1 MSKPSGSAR
10 KAASCTKRSKDI
22 LGRRA
27 MRTASQPGQPLQTL
41 HMPVPVGVGLAAMG
55 FKRLPDSLPVETIA
69 VSTSSHCSPDHPVPS
84 HQRTFGARD
93 LFSLWFSLGI
103 GLMVLQTGALLGP
116 GLGLAGALLAIVLG
130 TAVGV
135 LLLAAVGVIGSDTG
149 LSAMAALRLSL
160 GRQGAALPAL
170 LNLLQLIGW
179 GAFEIIV
186 MRDAASL
193 LGARA
198 FGDGSL
204 WAGPLLWT
212 LFFGGL
218 ATLLAVS
225 GPLTFV
231 RRILRK
237 WGIWLLLGACLWLT
251 WILFAKADLASLWQR
266 TGDGSLSFALGFDIA
281 IAMPLSWL
289 PLIADYSRFGQR
301 ASRVFGGTALGF
313 FIGNFWLM
321 SLGVAY
327 TLAFAPSGETN
338 ALLLALAGAGL
349 GIPLLLILL
358 DESENAFADI
368 HSAAVSTGLLLPL
381 KVEHL
386 ALVIGLVCTLIA
398 CFAPLA
404 QYQNFLLLIGSVF
417 APLFGVVLVDHFIW
431 RRRRADV
438 SIRALHW
445 GALLAWCG
453 GVLIYHLLAN
463 YYPEVGATLPALLSA
478 GLLYGLSAGVF
489 SRGQEKAPA

>member
-1 MSKPSGSAR
+1 M
-10 KAASCTKRSKDI
+10 
-22 LGRRA
+22 
-27 MRTASQPGQPLQTL
+27 
-41 HMPVPVGVGLAAMG
+41 LAAC
-55 FKRLPDSLPVETIA
+55 RLPLLLAFVPFPFEITALSSP
-69 VSTSSHCSPDHPVPS
+69 VSTYSPDHTVTAD
-84 HQRTFGARD
+84 QRVLGARD

-103 GLMVLQTGALLGP
+103 GLMVLQTGALLAP
-116 GLGLAGALLAIVLG
+116 GLGLAHGLLAILLG

-160 GRQGAALPAL
+160 GRHGARLPAL
-170 LNLLQLIGW
+170 LNLLQLVGW
-179 GAFEIIV
+179 GSFEIIV

-198 FGDGSL
+198 FGEGSA
-204 WAGPLLWT
+204 WTSPVLWT
-212 LFFGGL
+212 LLFGAL

-237 WGIWLLLGACLWLT
+237 WGIWLLLAACVWLT
-251 WILFAKADLASLWQR
+251 WNLFVRADLAALWAR
-266 TGDGSLSFALGFDIA
+266 AGDGTMPFAVGFDIA

-289 PLIADYSRFGQR
+289 PLIADYSRFGKSAR
-301 ASRVFGGTALGF
+301 RVFAGTTLGF

-321 SLGVAY
+321 GLGVAY
-327 TLAFAPSGETN
+327 ALAFAPSGEAN

-368 HSAAVSTGLLLPL
+368 HSAAVSSGILLRL

-386 ALVIGLVCTLIA
+386 ALAIGVLCTLIA
-398 CFAPLA
+398 CLAPLA
-404 QYQNFLLLIGSVF
+404 QYQNFLLLIGSLF
-417 APLFGVVLVDHFIW
+417 APLFGVVLVDHFIV
-431 RRRRADV
+431 RRRRAPESLV
-438 SIRALHW
+438 ALR
-445 GALLAWCG
+445 GPALLAWLSA
-453 GVLIYHLLAN
+453 VVAYHLLAN
-463 YYPEVGATLPALLSA
+463 LAPELGATLPSLLLAGLMHGLLS
-478 GLLYGLSAGVF
+478 LSYRREAA
-489 SRGQEKAPA
+489 RA

>member
-1 MSKPSGSAR
+1 MNIQPSTYS
-10 KAASCTKRSKDI
+10 
-22 LGRRA
+22 
-27 MRTASQPGQPLQTL
+27 
-41 HMPVPVGVGLAAMG
+41 
-55 FKRLPDSLPVETIA
+55 PDSA
-69 VSTSSHCSPDHPVPS
+69 VPLDK
-84 HQRTFGARD
+84 RIFGARD

-103 GLMVLQTGALLGP
+103 GLMVLQTGALLAP
-116 GLGLAGALLAIVLG
+116 GLGMSGSLLAIFLGTLVGVALLAC
-130 TAVGV
+130 
-135 LLLAAVGVIGSDTG
+135 VGVIGSDTG
-149 LSAMAALRLSL
+149 LSSMAALKVSL
-160 GRQGAALPAL
+160 GARGASLPAV

-179 GAFEIIV
+179 GSFEIIV

-212 LFFGGL
+212 LFFGAL

-237 WGIWLLLGACLWLT
+237 WGIWLLLAACVWLT
-251 WILFAKADLASLWQR
+251 WNLLVKADLAALWSQA
-266 TGDGSLSFALGFDIA
+266 GDGSMPFAVGFDIV

-289 PLIADYSRFGQR
+289 PLICDYSRFGQR
-301 ASRVFGGTALGF
+301 AKNVFGGTALGF

-327 TLAFAPSGETN
+327 TLAFAASGEVN

-368 HSAAVSTGLLLPL
+368 HSAAVSTAMLSRL

-386 ALVIGLVCTLIA
+386 ALGIGMVCTLIA
-398 CFAPLA
+398 CLAPLA

-417 APLFGVVLVDHFIW
+417 APLFGVVLVDHFIL
-431 RRRRADV
+431 RRRTQQVEPTVLRWM
-438 SIRALHW
+438 S
-445 GALLAWCG
+445 LLAWLG
-453 GVLIYHLLAN
+453 GISTYHLLAN
-463 YYPEVGATLPALLSA
+463 LYPDVGATLPALIV
-478 GLLYGLSAGVF
+478 AGVLQLLIGRAIN
-489 SRGQEKAPA
+489 RGRGTVPA

>member
-1 MSKPSGSAR
+1 MNPSNQTIKPAETTVVSTPSHYSPDA
-10 KAASCTKRSKDI
+10 
-22 LGRRA
+22 
-27 MRTASQPGQPLQTL
+27 
-41 HMPVPVGVGLAAMG
+41 PVP
-55 FKRLPDSLPVETIA
+55 T
-69 VSTSSHCSPDHPVPS
+69 

-103 GLMVLQTGALLGP
+103 GLMVLQTGALLAP
-116 GLGLAGALLAIVLG
+116 GLGLAGSILAIGLG
-130 TAVGV
+130 TLVGV

-160 GRQGAALPAL
+160 GRHGAALPAV

-179 GAFEIIV
+179 GSFEIIV

-193 LGARA
+193 LGAQS
-198 FGDGSL
+198 FGENSL
-204 WAGPLLWT
+204 WNSPLLWT

-231 RRILRK
+231 RRVLRK

-251 WILFAKADLASLWQR
+251 WNLFAKADLADLWAR
-266 TGDGSLSFALGFDIA
+266 AGDGSMSLAVGFDIA

-289 PLIADYSRFGQR
+289 PLIADYSRFGMR
-301 ASRVFGGTALGF
+301 ATRVFGGTALGF

-327 TLAFAPSGETN
+327 TLAFAPSGEVN

-368 HSAAVSTGLLLPL
+368 HSAAVSSGLLLRL

-386 ALVIGLVCTLIA
+386 ALAIGVLCTLIA

-417 APLFGVVLVDHFIW
+417 APLFGVVLMDHFVL
-431 RRRRADV
+431 RRRRLP
-438 SIRALHW
+438 LHVKSLHG
-445 GALLAWCG
+445 GALVAWAG
-453 GVLIYHLLAN
+453 GVVTYHALAN
-463 YYPEVGATLPALLSA
+463 YAPDVGATLPALLLA
-478 GLLYGLSAGVF
+478 GLLYGVLGF
-489 SRGQEKAPA
+489 NRGRETALA